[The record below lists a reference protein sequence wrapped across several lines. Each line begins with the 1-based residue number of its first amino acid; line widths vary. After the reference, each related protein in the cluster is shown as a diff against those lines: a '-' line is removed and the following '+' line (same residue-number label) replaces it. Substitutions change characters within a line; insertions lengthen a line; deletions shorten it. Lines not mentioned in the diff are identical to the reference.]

1 MMHAVI
7 VGCGRTGTALA
18 VRLDAEGHSVSAIDI
33 DPRARE
39 RLPGGFSGEFVAGNG
54 LRRAMLEAA
63 GIERADALVA
73 LTSRDSLNI
82 VIARIAR
89 ETFRVPAVVGR
100 LNGMEHVAAATE
112 LGLHM
117 VTSVA
122 MTVDRV
128 DRMLRH
134 APLEPEYTFG
144 NGETLLVRAIIPDYL
159 AGRQAAEFNV
169 EGEITAVEITRGGRS
184 LIPGPGAE
192 LRHDDRVSF
201 VVAST
206 ALERLRSFLGGRW
219 Q

>member
-1 MMHAVI
+1 MHAVI
-7 VGCGRTGTALA
+7 VGCGRTGAALA
-18 VRLDAEGHSVSAIDI
+18 VRLDAEGHSVSAVDI
-33 DPRARE
+33 DPRAAE
-39 RLPGGFSGEFVAGNG
+39 RLPRGFSGEFVAGNG
-54 LRRAMLEAA
+54 LRRAMLESA

-73 LTSRDSLNI
+73 LTTRDSLNI

-89 ETFRVPAVVGR
+89 EVFRVPAVVGR

-112 LGLHM
+112 LGLDM

-128 DRMLRH
+128 HRMLRH
-134 APLEPEYTFG
+134 APLEPDYTFG
-144 NGETLLVRAIIPDYL
+144 NGETLLVRAAIPDYL

-169 EGEITAVEITRGGRS
+169 EGEISVIEITRGGRS

-192 LRHDDRVSF
+192 LCRGDRVSF

-206 ALERLRSFLGGRW
+206 ALERLRSFLGGGW

>member
-1 MMHAVI
+1 MHAVI
-7 VGCGRTGTALA
+7 VGCGRAGAALA
-18 VRLDAEGHSVSAIDI
+18 GRLDAEGDSVSAIDV
-33 DPRARE
+33 DPQARK
-39 RLPGGFSGEFVAGNG
+39 RLPGGFGGEFIMGNG
-54 LRRAMLEAA
+54 LRRAILEAA

-73 LTSRDSLNI
+73 FTSRDSLNI

-89 ETFRVPAVVGR
+89 ETFRVPVTVGR
-100 LNGMEHVAAATE
+100 LNDTEHVAAAGE

-128 DRMLRH
+128 HRMLRH

-144 NGETLLVRAIIPDYL
+144 NGETLLVRATIPDYL

-169 EGEITAVEITRGGRS
+169 EGEITAIEITRGGRS

-192 LRHDDRVSF
+192 LRRGDRVGF
-201 VVAST
+201 VVASA

>member
-1 MMHAVI
+1 MHAVI

-18 VRLDAEGHSVSAIDI
+18 VRLDAEGHSVSAVDI

-39 RLPGGFSGEFVAGNG
+39 HLPGGFGGEFVQGNG
-54 LRRAMLEAA
+54 LRRPMLEAA

-89 ETFRVPAVVGR
+89 EVFRVPAVVGR
-100 LNGMEHVAAATE
+100 LNGTEHVAVATD

-122 MTVDRV
+122 MTVDRI

-134 APLEPEYTFG
+134 APLEPAYTFG
-144 NGETLLVRAIIPDYL
+144 NGETLLVRATIPDYL

-192 LRHDDRVSF
+192 LRRGDRVSF

-206 ALERLRSFLGGRW
+206 ALERLRSFLGGGW

>member
-1 MMHAVI
+1 MHAVI

-18 VRLDAEGHSVSAIDI
+18 VRLDAEGHSVTAVDV

-39 RLPGGFSGEFVAGNG
+39 RLPGGFGGEFVTGNG
-54 LRRAMLEAA
+54 LRRPMLEAA
-63 GIERADALVA
+63 GTERADALVA
-73 LTSRDSLNI
+73 VTTSDSLNI

-89 ETFRVPAVVGR
+89 EVFRVPAVVGR
-100 LNGMEHVAAATE
+100 LNGTEHVAVATE
-112 LGLHM
+112 LGLDM

-128 DRMLRH
+128 HRILRH

-144 NGETLLVRAIIPDYL
+144 NGETLLVRAVIPDYL
-159 AGRQAAEFNV
+159 GGRQAAEFNV
-169 EGEITAVEITRGGRS
+169 ESEISVVEITRGGRS
-184 LIPGPGAE
+184 LIPGPGTE
-192 LRHDDRVSF
+192 LRRGDRVSF